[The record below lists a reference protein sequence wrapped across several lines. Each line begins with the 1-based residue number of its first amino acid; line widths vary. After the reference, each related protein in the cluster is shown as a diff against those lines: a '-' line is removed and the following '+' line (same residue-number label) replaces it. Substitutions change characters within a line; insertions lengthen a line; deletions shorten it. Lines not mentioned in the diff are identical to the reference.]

1 MKVYSKV
8 RQLPTGQASE
18 KLVEGC
24 LVLEG
29 GAFRGLYTQGF
40 LDAMMIN
47 DLSLSC
53 VIGVSAGA
61 LSGASYVSGQIGRS
75 GRINLTYRHDSRYI
89 GTRALIH
96 NHSIL
101 DVGFLTEE
109 RGILE
114 PLDTERFYRPDQRF
128 IAVATNCRTGR
139 PACFEKGKCSDMMAA
154 LRASAAIPFISQ
166 MVKIEGVPYLDG
178 ACSCRIPY
186 LWALKSGYE
195 KIVVIRTRDREFR
208 KEESG
213 PKRKYHLYRKYPELV
228 RRLAN
233 GDHAYNLQCDELDRL
248 HREGR
253 VFMAAPSK
261 TVTVQ
266 QLEKDME
273 KLGDLYWLGYQDCMD
288 QLTELKRYL
297 IAAC

>member
-8 RQLPTGQASE
+8 KQLPTGQASE
-18 KLVEGC
+18 NLIEGC

-40 LDAMMIN
+40 LDAMMIK
-47 DLSLSC
+47 DLNLSC
-53 VIGVSAGA
+53 VVGVSAGA

-89 GTRALIH
+89 GTRAMIH

-114 PLDTERFYRPDQRF
+114 PLDIDRFYNPNRRF
-128 IAVATNCRTGR
+128 IAVATNCLTGR
-139 PACFEKGKCSDMMAA
+139 PTCFEKGKCSNIMAA
-154 LRASAAIPFISQ
+154 LRASAAIPFISP
-166 MVKIEGVPYLDG
+166 MVKIGGVPYLDG

-195 KIVVIRTRDREFR
+195 KIVVIKTRDREFR
-208 KEESG
+208 KEESSSK
-213 PKRKYHLYRKYPELV
+213 KRYRFYRKYPEY
-228 RRLAN
+228 RFRIKRAT
-233 GDHAYNLQCDELDRL
+233 C
-248 HREGR
+248 
-253 VFMAAPSK
+253 
-261 TVTVQ
+261 
-266 QLEKDME
+266 
-273 KLGDLYWLGYQDCMD
+273 
-288 QLTELKRYL
+288 TEF
-297 IAAC
+297 